1 MNTGL
6 ILKIYYWR
14 FVMDKKTASWFA
26 YLLSIISAII
36 VLAMV
41 KDDKEVRTHA
51 WQSLFLSCV
60 VYAIAIILAIITG
73 IATVTFAWGLI
84 IFISVLS
91 YILWLGYLA
100 LVIICIIKATQ
111 DSIFKIPVVY
121 GWAEKMK

>member
-1 MNTGL
+1 
-6 ILKIYYWR
+6 
-14 FVMDKKTASWFA
+14 MDKKTASWFA

-60 VYAIAIILAIITG
+60 IYAIAIILAIITG
-73 IATVTFAWGLI
+73 IATVSFAWGLI

-111 DSIFKIPVVY
+111 GSIFKIPVVY